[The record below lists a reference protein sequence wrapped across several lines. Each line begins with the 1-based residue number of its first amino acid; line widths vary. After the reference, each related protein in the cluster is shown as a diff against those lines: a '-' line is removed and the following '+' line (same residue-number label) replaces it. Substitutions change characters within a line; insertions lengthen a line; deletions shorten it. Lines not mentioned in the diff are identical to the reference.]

1 MTSLVKR
8 YIHQNDGSS
17 NFKAEIVKRAGFGLW
32 ATIRTGLLYS
42 ILRIILN
49 SSTKLVLYSEH
60 RLKARSHQER

>member
-32 ATIRTGLLYS
+32 ATIRTGLQ
-42 ILRIILN
+42 LRIILN

-60 RLKARSHQER
+60 RLKAHSHQER